1 MKKSTFAA
9 ALAMLAVFACVA
21 VCLSG
26 CFNRMPTSQSA
37 VLGSYTHEYSV
48 ARAYADS
55 WPYPGTGDG
64 IERDIVITLE
74 KGGKGT
80 WKDGGNTFSIKY
92 ELSLQSDD
100 VFRIT
105 ITKKALLV
113 ELQEFHGY
121 ITVSGSHATMNLWDG
136 DEVSGNGF
144 VVFYHF
150 SQEWNRSTD

>member
-1 MKKSTFAA
+1 MKKSTFAI
-9 ALAMLAVFACVA
+9 ALALLAVFACVA

-26 CFNRMPTSQSA
+26 CFNRMPKSQSA

-55 WPYPGTGDG
+55 WPKPSTGDG

-80 WKDGGNTFSIKY
+80 WKDGSNTFSITY
-92 ELSLQSDD
+92 ELSQQDD
-100 VFRIT
+100 ETFRIT

-113 ELQEFHGY
+113 ELQEFHGT
-121 ITVSGSHATMNLWDG
+121 IHVTDVSAIMDLWDG

-144 VVFYHF
+144 VVYYRFRL
-150 SQEWNRSTD
+150 Q